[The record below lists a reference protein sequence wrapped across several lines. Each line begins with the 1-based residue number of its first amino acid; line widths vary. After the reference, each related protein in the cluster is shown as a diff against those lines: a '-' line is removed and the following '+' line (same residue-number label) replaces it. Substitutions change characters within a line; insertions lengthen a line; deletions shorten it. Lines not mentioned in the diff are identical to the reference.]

1 MRLRRFIP
9 ALLVLTLTLTLSAQD
24 AEKKSGAADDIRFEI
39 AKLEAQNPMTR
50 ARAMDALWRY
60 TAQEANWNELRKALP
75 KLKELLGDP
84 LPVVRARSALTLLRL
99 APEETRETAYDT
111 LEKDAEHPKSHVRLA
126 VVEAAELMGGDERLN
141 ALLRRLAEDED
152 LDVQEA
158 AQAAINSL
166 NRPRRGGGG
175 PQVPQLELI
184 DVDFNPFIDAE
195 AETEQTEEEIGSPSE
210 LAQARDAVR
219 RVPDPSALE
228 TLARLTRFR
237 GGFQTEEGG
246 LVSLAETIAPAV
258 QPLIQLLRE
267 EEPARPLDLRYA
279 AMALGCADEEALPF
293 LAASLEYPHP
303 HTREA
308 AAFALMRRGA
318 DQRGRPIEE
327 RSFAEEAGA
336 LAFAL
341 TDESPAARAYAAV
354 GIGKMR
360 GEAYADEIAAAL
372 ADEDGRTR
380 TAAAL
385 AAAMLGRSEEAAAAI
400 LGGMESPDLLTRAA
414 AVSAFPT
421 AAPNGLESFLRL
433 MEGAP
438 PRLLYY
444 AVGAAAAFE
453 NGQNILQMLAQAPD
467 EEMRLAALTALSPA
481 DGAALFPLV
490 ERIPDEEAK
499 PALRLEIAAGAGWT
513 YFSNAQIEIPL
524 ADALVTYTGP
534 ANGSART
541 DARGRLTLENLP
553 QGVYLARVEAEG
565 HLPIEAPIALY
576 KGAAR
581 IRLHR
586 HY

>member
-1 MRLRRFIP
+1 MRLRRFVL
-9 ALLVLTLTLTLSAQD
+9 ALLALTLTLSAFAQ
-24 AEKKSGAADDIRFEI
+24 EESGDADDIRFEI

-50 ARAMDALWRY
+50 ARSMDALWRY
-60 TAQEANWNELRKALP
+60 AAQEANWPELRKALP
-75 KLKELLGDP
+75 KLQDLLNDP

-99 APEETRETAYDT
+99 APEETREAAYKT
-111 LEKDAEHPKSHVRLA
+111 LEKDAEHPQYHVRLA

-141 ALLRRLAEDED
+141 ALLRRLAEDDD
-152 LDVQEA
+152 LDVREA

-166 NRPRRGGGG
+166 NRPRQRGGG
-175 PQVPQLELI
+175 PQIGQI
-184 DVDFNPFIDAE
+184 GFDFNPFIDVESETSQPEE
-195 AETEQTEEEIGSPSE
+195 AVGSPSE

-228 TLARLTRFR
+228 TLARLTRCR
-237 GGFQTEEGG
+237 AGFQTEEGG
-246 LVSLAETIAPAV
+246 LVSLAETLAPAV
-258 QPLIQLLRE
+258 QPLIELLRE

-279 AMALGCADEEALPF
+279 AIALGCADDEALPF

-318 DQRGRPIEE
+318 DQRGQPIEE

-360 GEAYADEIAAAL
+360 GGAYAEEILAAL
-372 ADEDGRTR
+372 SDEDGRAR
-380 TAAAL
+380 TAAAY
-385 AAAMLGRSEEAAAAI
+385 AAAMLGRSEEAAEAI
-400 LGGMESPDLLTRAA
+400 RGGMSSPDLLTRAA
-414 AVSAFPT
+414 AVSAFPI
-421 AAPNGLESFLRL
+421 AAPDGLEAFLRL

-444 AVGAAAAFE
+444 AVGAASAFE
-453 NGQNILQMLAQAPD
+453 NGQDALQILAGSADGELRQAA
-467 EEMRLAALTALSPA
+467 LAAVSPT
-481 DGAALFPLV
+481 DGAKLFPLV
-490 ERIPDEEAK
+490 ERIPDEEAE

-524 ADALVTYTGP
+524 ADALVSYTGP
-534 ANGSART
+534 KNGSART
-541 DARGRLTLENLP
+541 DSRGRLILENLP
-553 QGVYLARVEAEG
+553 PGLYLARVEAEG
-565 HLPIEAPIALY
+565 HLPIEAPITLY
-576 KGAAR
+576 KGTAR

>member
-1 MRLRRFIP
+1 MM
-9 ALLVLTLTLTLSAQD
+9 ALTLTLSASAQ
-24 AEKKSGAADDIRFEI
+24 EESGDADDIRFEI

-50 ARAMDALWRY
+50 ARSMDALWRY
-60 TAQEANWNELRKALP
+60 AAQEANWPELRKALP
-75 KLKELLGDP
+75 KLQELLNDP

-99 APEETRETAYDT
+99 APEETREAAYET
-111 LEKDAEHPKSHVRLA
+111 LEKDAEHPQYHVRLA

-141 ALLRRLAEDED
+141 ALLRRLAEDDD
-152 LDVQEA
+152 LDVREA

-166 NRPRRGGGG
+166 NRPRQRGGA
-175 PQVPQLELI
+175 PQIGQI
-184 DVDFNPFIDAE
+184 GFDFNPFIDVESETSQPEE
-195 AETEQTEEEIGSPSE
+195 AVGTPSE

-228 TLARLTRFR
+228 TLARLTRYR
-237 GGFQTEEGG
+237 AGFQTEEGG
-246 LVSLAETIAPAV
+246 LVSLAETVAPAV

-279 AMALGCADEEALPF
+279 AIALGCADDEALPF

-318 DQRGRPIEE
+318 DQHGQPIEE

-360 GEAYADEIAAAL
+360 GDAYAEEILAAL
-372 ADEDGRTR
+372 SDEDGRAR
-380 TAAAL
+380 TAAAY
-385 AAAMLGRSEEAAAAI
+385 AAAMLGRFEEAAEAI
-400 LGGMESPDLLTRAA
+400 RGGMSSPDLLTRAA

-421 AAPNGLESFLRL
+421 AAPDGLEAFLRL

-444 AVGAAAAFE
+444 AVGAAGAFE
-453 NGQNILQMLAQAPD
+453 NGQDVLQILAGSADGELRQAA
-467 EEMRLAALTALSPA
+467 LAAASPT
-481 DGAALFPLV
+481 DGAKLFSLV
-490 ERIPDEEAK
+490 ERIPDEEAE

-524 ADALVTYTGP
+524 ADALVSYTGP
-534 ANGSART
+534 KNGSART
-541 DARGRLTLENLP
+541 DSRGQLILENLP
-553 QGVYLARVEAEG
+553 PGLYLARVEAEG
-565 HLPIEAPIALY
+565 HLPIEAPITLY
-576 KGAAR
+576 KGTAR

>member
-1 MRLRRFIP
+1 MTLRHLIP
-9 ALLVLTLTLTLSAQD
+9 ALLALTLIFSASAQ
-24 AEKKSGAADDIRFEI
+24 EKNSAADDIRFEI

-60 TAQEANWNELRKALP
+60 TAQEANWAELRKALP
-75 KLKELLGDP
+75 KLRALLDDP
-84 LPVVRARSALTLLRL
+84 LPVVRARSALTLLRV
-99 APEETRETAYDT
+99 APEETREAAYAA
-111 LEKDAEHPKSHVRLA
+111 LEKDAEHPKYHVRLA

-166 NRPRRGGGG
+166 NRPRRRGGA
-175 PQVPQLELI
+175 PQIEFV
-184 DVDFNPFIDAE
+184 DVDFNPFMDAE
-195 AETEQTEEEIGSPSE
+195 PRANQTEEAVGSPSE

-228 TLARLTRFR
+228 TLARLTRYR
-237 GGFQTEEGG
+237 AGFQTEEGD
-246 LVSLAETIAPAV
+246 LVSLAETVAPAV
-258 QPLIQLLRE
+258 QPLIELLRE
-267 EEPARPLDLRYA
+267 EEPPRPLDLRYA
-279 AMALGCADEEALPF
+279 AIALGCADDEALPF
-293 LAASLEYPHP
+293 LAASLEYPHA

-318 DQRGRPIEE
+318 DQRGQPIEE

-354 GIGKMR
+354 GIGKMG
-360 GEAYADEIAAAL
+360 GETYAEEIVAAL
-372 ADEDGRTR
+372 SDEDGRTR
-380 TAAAL
+380 TAAAV
-385 AAAMLGRSEEAAAAI
+385 AAAMLGRSEEAVEAI
-400 LGGMESPDLLTRAA
+400 RGGMSSPNLLTRAA

-421 AAPNGLESFLRL
+421 AAPDGLESFLGL

-444 AVGAAAAFE
+444 AVGAASAFE
-453 NGQNILQMLAQAPD
+453 NGQDALRLFADIA
-467 EEMRLAALTALSPA
+467 EGEMRQAALAALSPS
-481 DGAALFPLV
+481 DGSILFPLV
-490 ERIPDEEAK
+490 ERIPDEAAE

-541 DARGRLTLENLP
+541 DQRGRLTLENLP
-553 QGVYLARVEAEG
+553 QGVYLARIEAEG

-576 KGAAR
+576 KGTAR